1 MHPIESAES
10 PPPERRPPH
19 GTSGRAGV
27 ARVVLLCVALVAAA
41 VAVQLGGWD
50 GSQRLQAAVESAGP
64 AGAAVFVLGYAVLVL
79 IPSPA
84 SVLTVLAGALFGL
97 GAGIALAWAGAVLG
111 AFGGF
116 VIGRL
121 LGRDAIDR
129 MLGGRLAD
137 ADRVLRSHGLAAVLA
152 VRLLAAVPVHRDQL
166 RRRPAAGA
174 PARLRTRHRRGHPA
188 RRNRL
193 RGRGGLGRAAVR
205 HRRRRERPAPARA
218 RRRMVRPPAAG
229 SHPGRRAAARSAAL
243 MPPGGTEPSPAHQ
256 ARRNRFACVA
266 HAMASTSGSVR
277 ACWKEA
283 GAGLFR
289 GGDGSPAAMSDRP
302 SPVL

>member
-50 GSQRLQAAVESAGP
+50 GPQRLQAAVESAGP

-152 VRLLAAVPVHRDQL
+152 VRLLPLFPFTAINYAAGLLRVRPRDYALGTAVGILPGATAYAAV
-166 RRRPAAGA
+166 GA
-174 PARLRTRHRRGHPA
+174 SGAQPFGIVVGVSALLLLVLGGGWFA
-188 RRNRL
+188 RRL
-193 RGRGGLGRAAVR
+193 LGRTQDV
-205 HRRRRERPAPARA
+205 E
-218 RRRMVRPPAAG
+218 PPHG
-229 SHPGRRAAARSAAL
+229 PQ
-243 MPPGGTEPSPAHQ
+243 P
-256 ARRNRFACVA
+256 
-266 HAMASTSGSVR
+266 
-277 ACWKEA
+277 
-283 GAGLFR
+283 
-289 GGDGSPAAMSDRP
+289 
-302 SPVL
+302 